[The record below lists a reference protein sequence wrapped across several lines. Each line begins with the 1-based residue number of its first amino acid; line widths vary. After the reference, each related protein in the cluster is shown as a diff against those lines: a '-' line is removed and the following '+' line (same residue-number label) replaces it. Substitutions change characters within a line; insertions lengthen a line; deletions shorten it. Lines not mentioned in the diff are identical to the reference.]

1 MDSEEPAVKEAAKSV
16 SKAAE
21 KNNDSAVAEFKSYLD
36 GFDRTAYGAGSSR
49 GTDRYS
55 ALDVNMNIDK
65 GKELGLNNDQIGRG
79 IQQYY
84 NSLKGSVKHGGAT
97 ARAME
102 KVFGMIGGP
111 GSPEVKPEPTP
122 EEPKPEPKPEP
133 TPEPKPE
140 APKPEAPI
148 YTPPERPLYQEIIAG
163 PGFGLGG
170 SQNVN
175 QDNDI
180 TTNVTGDNNTV
191 TNTQDNSIN
200 FSPAAR
206 SKYLRDRY
214 VADVSRFT
222 RA

>member
-1 MDSEEPAVKEAAKSV
+1 MDSEEPAVKEAAQAV
-16 SKAAE
+16 SDAAE
-21 KNNDSAVAEFKSYLD
+21 KNDDSAVADFKSYLD

-49 GTDRYS
+49 GADRYS

-65 GKELGLNNDQIGRG
+65 GRELGLNNDQIGRG

-84 NSLKGSVKHGGAT
+84 NGLKGSVKHGGAT
-97 ARAME
+97 AKAME

-111 GSPEVKPEPTP
+111 GSPEVKPTAEPTP
-122 EEPKPEPKPEP
+122 EEPKPEPTPEP
-133 TPEPKPE
+133 TPEPE
-140 APKPEAPI
+140 APKPEAPV

-163 PGFGLGG
+163 GGFGGG

-180 TTNVTGDNNTV
+180 TTNVTGNNNTV
-191 TNTQDNSIN
+191 TNTQDNSIS